1 MKSKAILTIFILTIA
16 ITSGCLESSGN
27 PTTSIGQ
34 PEIISTTYRWGQ
46 VTQSETE
53 IITDITIRNPNPVSI
68 PIKDI
73 RTTVTLNNIDMA
85 TMEPTGDIEI
95 KPQSDTTITL
105 SAKLN
110 NGKLPQWWV
119 THINNNEKS
128 TLDINGVITFD
139 LKLTDYNYPFK
150 LSNPIRTDLMKSL
163 NSVGSNSLSIGGIS
177 IRTESE
183 STWGTINEGHTELI
197 TTVTTYNDNPPNSL
211 IPFSLP
217 LIILK
222 SRAFFEMNDI
232 RLAESTSD
240 KQTMI
245 LPGSSKTVTYITKI
259 DNSKLNEWWV
269 SHIKNDETTS
279 THINIQSYF
288 DVGVYKHD
296 FPALEL
302 GSEFTTDM
310 LGE

>member
-1 MKSKAILTIFILTIA
+1 MKTKAILTIFILTIA

-85 TMEPTGDIEI
+85 TMEPTGDMEI
-95 KPQSDTTITL
+95 KPQSDTTITF
-105 SAKLN
+105 STKLN
-110 NGKLPQWWV
+110 NGKLPEWWV

-139 LKLTDYNYPFK
+139 LKLTDYDYPFK

-163 NSVGSNSLSIGGIS
+163 NSLSSNSFSIGDFS
-177 IRTESE
+177 IRIESE
-183 STWGTINEGHTELI
+183 SAWGTVNKDYTELI
-197 TTVTTYNDNPPNSL
+197 TTVTTYNDNPF
-211 IPFSLP
+211 IPLP
-217 LIILK
+217 LFK
-222 SRAFFEMNDI
+222 SRTFIEMNDI

-240 KQTMI
+240 IQTLI
-245 LPGSSKTVTYITKI
+245 LPGSHKTVTHTTKI
-259 DNSKLNEWWV
+259 DSSKLNQWWV
-269 SHIKNDETTS
+269 SHITNGETTS
-279 THINIQSYF
+279 THINIQSYIDAVF
-288 DVGVYKHD
+288 TEYD
-296 FPALEL
+296 FPAVDV

-310 LGE
+310 LGD